1 MNISAIAI
9 KRPVFTVMVTVALI
23 VLGVVGLSRL
33 GTDLFPDVSFPIV
46 SVNIVYPGAS
56 PAEVENLVS
65 KPLEDA
71 VVSLNGLDRVITQSR
86 EGLSTTIIFF
96 KLGVDIQEGATLVR
110 ERVAQTR
117 FKLPA
122 EVKEP
127 AVSRLDPAATPVLIY
142 TLRGQGSLSQIRK
155 YADDVLRPALE
166 QVDGVAAVN
175 IKGGADREVHVD
187 LDRSRLDALGL
198 SPETIAMALR
208 GGNLTVPAGHY
219 DESTREISVRAVGEL
234 VTVEGIRD
242 LVVATAR
249 DGSAVRLRDIANVE
263 DGWEEMRTRIRSNGD
278 ETVSFDAVKQS
289 GRNTMAIADAVKI
302 RLADLEKTFPAGMK
316 TSLILDTSAFIRENA
331 HEVEVAI
338 VFGGAMAILII
349 LVFMLDL
356 RSTIISAFALPTSVI
371 ATFFLMYVL
380 GYTLN
385 MMTLLG
391 LSLAIGLLIDDAV
404 VVRENIF
411 KHLERG
417 EDPRE
422 AALRGTEEIALSVL
436 ATTLTIV
443 AVFVPVAFMSGIVGQ
458 FFRQFGLTVSAAVL
472 ISLFVAFTLDPM
484 LSSRFSKTIDHSKP
498 DPFAFVKRPF
508 ELVFKAMDDVYRGLL
523 GWALRHKLVVGGLA
537 LGSLVGIFQIMGIM
551 GSDFVNAE
559 DRGQLV
565 LDLELPAGTSLA
577 ETSRSSAVVEQE
589 LLADPLIKTVFV
601 TLGPQGDVN
610 KTSMRILAL
619 PKQERTIGLLAIK
632 DKVRGIAGKIPG
644 AKVSITDPP
653 FVEGAG
659 TQAAIM
665 INCRGTSYETL
676 APYADRVGDVL
687 KGIAGVADVQVR
699 YTPGRPE
706 LRVEID
712 RQRAA
717 DQGLAVAQVAMA
729 LRTAM
734 EGEEAGKMRQGKD
747 EVPIR
752 VRLRGQDRA
761 GAADLGRITLS
772 SPKGMVALADVAR
785 LSRGEGPQVIEREA
799 RMRQISV
806 WATPNGRSLGD
817 IVKDLLPRLKEL
829 EAPAGVTYS
838 FDGQIKDMTDTNSSV
853 GVALLLGVVF
863 IYLVLASQFESFIH
877 PLTIMM
883 TLPLAIVGAI
893 LGLFLTR
900 NSMAM
905 GSMIG
910 IILLMGLV
918 TKNAILLVDRAIVR
932 VRENGEP
939 PLQAILEAG
948 PERLRPILMTSAA
961 MVLGMLP
968 TAISNGD
975 GSEFRAPMAIAVIGG
990 VISSTLLSLVVI
1002 PVLYLAIENAKA
1014 TLARWFSPPG
1024 TAPKPPTHPEVPA
1037 AAGGE

>member
-1 MNISAIAI
+1 M
-9 KRPVFTVMVTVALI
+9 
-23 VLGVVGLSRL
+23 
-33 GTDLFPDVSFPIV
+33 
-46 SVNIVYPGAS
+46 
-56 PAEVENLVS
+56 
-65 KPLEDA
+65 
-71 VVSLNGLDRVITQSR
+71 
-86 EGLSTTIIFF
+86 
-96 KLGVDIQEGATLVR
+96 
-110 ERVAQTR
+110 
-117 FKLPA
+117 
-122 EVKEP
+122 
-127 AVSRLDPAATPVLIY
+127 
-142 TLRGQGSLSQIRK
+142 
-155 YADDVLRPALE
+155 
-166 QVDGVAAVN
+166 
-175 IKGGADREVHVD
+175 
-187 LDRSRLDALGL
+187 
-198 SPETIAMALR
+198 
-208 GGNLTVPAGHY
+208 
-219 DESTREISVRAVGEL
+219 
-234 VTVEGIRD
+234 
-242 LVVATAR
+242 
-249 DGSAVRLRDIANVE
+249 
-263 DGWEEMRTRIRSNGD
+263 
-278 ETVSFDAVKQS
+278 
-289 GRNTMAIADAVKI
+289 
-302 RLADLEKTFPAGMK
+302 
-316 TSLILDTSAFIRENA
+316 
-331 HEVEVAI
+331 
-338 VFGGAMAILII
+338 
-349 LVFMLDL
+349 
-356 RSTIISAFALPTSVI
+356 
-371 ATFFLMYVL
+371 MYVF

-417 EDPRE
+417 EPPRE

-443 AVFVPVAFMSGIVGQ
+443 AVFVPVAFMSGMVGQ

-472 ISLFVAFTLDPM
+472 LSLFVAFTLDPM
-484 LSSRFSKTIDHSKP
+484 LSSRFSKTIDHTKP
-498 DPFAFVKRPF
+498 DAFAAIKRPF
-508 ELVFKAMDDVYRGLL
+508 EYVFHAMDDVYRGLL
-523 GWALRHKLVVGGLA
+523 GWAVRHKLIVGVLA
-537 LGSLVGIFQIMGIM
+537 IGSLVGVGQIMGIM

-559 DRGQLV
+559 DRGQMV
-565 LDLELPAGTSLA
+565 LDLELPAGSSLE
-577 ETSRSSAVVEQE
+577 ETSRQSDAVERE
-589 LLADPLIKTVFV
+589 ILTDPLIKTVFA
-601 TLGPQGDVN
+601 TLGPSGDVN
-610 KTSMRILAL
+610 KTSMRIIAV
-619 PKQERTIGLLAIK
+619 PKQERAIGLLAIK
-632 DKVRGIAGKIPG
+632 DKVRGIAAKVPG

-653 FVEGAG
+653 FIEGAG
-659 TQAAIM
+659 SQSPIM

-676 APYADRVGDVL
+676 APYAEQVGGVL
-687 KGIAGVADVQVR
+687 KSIPGIADVQVR

-706 LRVEID
+706 MRVEID

-717 DQGLAVAQVAMA
+717 DQGLGVAQVAMA

-734 EGEEAGKMRQGKD
+734 EGVEASKMRQGKD

-752 VRLRGQDRA
+752 VRLRQGDRG
-761 GAADLGRITLS
+761 GAADLARISLA
-772 SPKGMVALADVAR
+772 SPKGMVALGDVAH

-799 RMRQISV
+799 RMRQIAV

-817 IVKDLLPRLKEL
+817 IVKELQPRLDALK
-829 EAPAGVTYS
+829 PPTPDITYS
-838 FDGQIKDMTDTNSSV
+838 YDGQIKDMTETNASV
-853 GVALLLGVVF
+853 GVALLLGVIF

-893 LGLFLTR
+893 LGLFLSH

-932 VRENGEP
+932 VREQGES

-1014 TLARWFSPPG
+1014 TLGRWFGGG
-1024 TAPKPPTHPEVPA
+1024 TASEASAH
-1037 AAGGE
+1037 AGAE